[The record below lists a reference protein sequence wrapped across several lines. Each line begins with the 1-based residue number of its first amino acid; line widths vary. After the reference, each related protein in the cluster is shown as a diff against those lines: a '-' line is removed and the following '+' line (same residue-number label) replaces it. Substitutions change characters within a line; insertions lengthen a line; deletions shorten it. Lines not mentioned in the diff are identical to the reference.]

1 MKKLTTILFQYKIFP
16 VLMFLVSTGLGI
28 LVITQNILIADFL
41 AKIIRHQFQGLWIVL
56 FILLGVLFLRA
67 TVQFLNQWLGDTL
80 AFKVKHMLRQRVI
93 YKNNGHPIG
102 EQMTILTENIDGL
115 APFYKSYLP
124 QVFKSMM
131 VPLIIIIAMFFI
143 HFNTALIM
151 LITAPFIPLF
161 YIIFGLKT
169 RDESKDQ
176 MTYLNQFSQRFLN
189 IAKGLVTLKLFNRTE
204 QTEKHIYDDSTQ
216 FRTLTM
222 RILRSAFLSGLMLEF
237 ISMLGIGLVA
247 LEATLSLVVFHNI
260 DFKTAAIAII
270 LAPEFYNAIKDLGQA
285 FHTGKQSEGA
295 SDVVFEFLEQPNN
308 NNEFLLKYEENQKPF
323 IQLTDISFRYD
334 NSDRLVLNDLNLEI
348 YNGDQIALVGPSGA
362 GKSTLTH
369 LIAGVYQPTIGTI
382 STNQRDLNIG
392 ILSQQPYIFSASIK
406 ENITMF
412 KDIENNT
419 IEEVLDEVGLLDK
432 VQSFTKGINTIIGEG
447 GEMLSGGQMRRIE
460 LCRLL
465 VMKPDLV
472 IFDEPATGLDIQTE
486 HMIQNVLFQHF
497 KDTTMIVIAHRD
509 NTIRHLQ
516 RRLYIENGRLI
527 ADDRNISVNITEN
540 GRLIADDRNI
550 SVNITE
556 NGDDL

>member
-56 FILLGVLFLRA
+56 FILLGVLLLRA
-67 TVQFLNQWLGDTL
+67 TVQFLNQWLGDAL

-540 GRLIADDRNI
+540 G
-550 SVNITE
+550 
-556 NGDDL
+556 DDL

>member
-28 LVITQNILIADFL
+28 IVITQNILIVDFL

-56 FILLGVLFLRA
+56 FILLGVLLLRA

-295 SDVVFEFLEQPNN
+295 SDVVFEFLEQPNY

-334 NSDRLVLNDLNLEI
+334 DSDRLVLNDLNLEI
-348 YNGDQIALVGPSGA
+348 FKGDQIALVGPSGA

-540 GRLIADDRNI
+540 G
-550 SVNITE
+550 
-556 NGDDL
+556 DDL

>member
-56 FILLGVLFLRA
+56 FILLGVLLLRA

-102 EQMTILTENIDGL
+102 EQMTILTENINGL

-143 HFNTALIM
+143 HINTALIM

-216 FRTLTM
+216 FSTLTM

-308 NNEFLLKYEENQKPF
+308 NNEFLLKYEENQNPF

-334 NSDRLVLNDLNLEI
+334 DSDRLVLNDLNLEI
-348 YNGDQIALVGPSGA
+348 FKGDQIALVGPSGA

-382 STNQRDLNIG
+382 STNKRDLNIG

-419 IEEVLDEVGLLDK
+419 VEEVLDEVGLLDK
-432 VQSFTKGINTIIGEG
+432 VQSFTQGINTIIGEG

-540 GRLIADDRNI
+540 G
-550 SVNITE
+550 
-556 NGDDL
+556 DDL

>member
-16 VLMFLVSTGLGI
+16 VLMFMVSTGLGI

-56 FILLGVLFLRA
+56 FILLGVLLLRA

-334 NSDRLVLNDLNLEI
+334 DSDRLVLNDLNFEI
-348 YNGDQIALVGPSGA
+348 FKGDQIALVGPSGA

-382 STNQRDLNIG
+382 STNKRDLNIG

-432 VQSFTKGINTIIGEG
+432 VQSFTQGINTIIGEG

-540 GRLIADDRNI
+540 G
-550 SVNITE
+550 
-556 NGDDL
+556 DDL

>member
-41 AKIIRHQFQGLWIVL
+41 AKFIRHQFQGLWIVL
-56 FILLGVLFLRA
+56 FILLGVLLLRA

-295 SDVVFEFLEQPNN
+295 SDVVFEFLEQPNY

-334 NSDRLVLNDLNLEI
+334 DSDRLVLNDLNLEI
-348 YNGDQIALVGPSGA
+348 FKGDQIALVGPSGA

-412 KDIENNT
+412 KYIENNT

-540 GRLIADDRNI
+540 G
-550 SVNITE
+550 
-556 NGDDL
+556 DDL

>member
-56 FILLGVLFLRA
+56 FILLGVLLLRA

-115 APFYKSYLP
+115 APFYKSYLA

-295 SDVVFEFLEQPNN
+295 SDVVFEFLEQPNY

-334 NSDRLVLNDLNLEI
+334 DSDRLVLNDLNLEI
-348 YNGDQIALVGPSGA
+348 FKGDQIALVGPSGA

-540 GRLIADDRNI
+540 G
-550 SVNITE
+550 
-556 NGDDL
+556 DDL

>member
-16 VLMFLVSTGLGI
+16 VLMFMVSTGLGI

-56 FILLGVLFLRA
+56 FILLGVLLLRA

-334 NSDRLVLNDLNLEI
+334 DSDRLVLNDLNLEI
-348 YNGDQIALVGPSGA
+348 FKGDQIALVGPSGA

-382 STNQRDLNIG
+382 STNKRDLNIG
-392 ILSQQPYIFSASIK
+392 ILSQQPYIYSASIK

-432 VQSFTKGINTIIGEG
+432 VQSFTQGINTIIGEG

-540 GRLIADDRNI
+540 G
-550 SVNITE
+550 
-556 NGDDL
+556 DDL

>member
-56 FILLGVLFLRA
+56 FILLGVLLLRA

-295 SDVVFEFLEQPNN
+295 SDVVFEFLEQPNY

-334 NSDRLVLNDLNLEI
+334 DSDRLVLNDLNLEI
-348 YNGDQIALVGPSGA
+348 FKGDQIALVGPSGA

-419 IEEVLDEVGLLDK
+419 IEEMLDEVGLLDK

-540 GRLIADDRNI
+540 G
-550 SVNITE
+550 
-556 NGDDL
+556 DDL

>member
-56 FILLGVLFLRA
+56 FILLGVLLLRA

-143 HFNTALIM
+143 HINTALIM

-247 LEATLSLVVFHNI
+247 LEATLNLVVFHNI

-334 NSDRLVLNDLNLEI
+334 DSDRLVLNDLNLEI
-348 YNGDQIALVGPSGA
+348 FKGDQIALVGPSGA

-382 STNQRDLNIG
+382 SINQRDLNIG

-419 IEEVLDEVGLLDK
+419 VEEVLDEVGLLDK
-432 VQSFTKGINTIIGEG
+432 VQSFTQGINTIIGEG

-497 KDTTMIVIAHRD
+497 KGTTMIVIAHRD

-540 GRLIADDRNI
+540 G
-550 SVNITE
+550 
-556 NGDDL
+556 DDLLKHD

>member
-56 FILLGVLFLRA
+56 FILLGVLLLRA

-102 EQMTILTENIDGL
+102 EQMTILTENINGL

-143 HFNTALIM
+143 HINTALIM

-308 NNEFLLKYEENQKPF
+308 NNEFLLKYEENQNPF

-334 NSDRLVLNDLNLEI
+334 DSDRLVLNDLNLEI
-348 YNGDQIALVGPSGA
+348 FKGDQIALVGPSGA

-382 STNQRDLNIG
+382 STNKRDLNIG

-419 IEEVLDEVGLLDK
+419 VEEVLDEVGLLDK
-432 VQSFTKGINTIIGEG
+432 VQSFIQGINTIIGEG

-540 GRLIADDRNI
+540 G
-550 SVNITE
+550 
-556 NGDDL
+556 DDL

>member
-56 FILLGVLFLRA
+56 FILLGVLLLRA

-161 YIIFGLKT
+161 YIIFDLKT

-334 NSDRLVLNDLNLEI
+334 DSDRLVLSDLNLEI
-348 YNGDQIALVGPSGA
+348 FKGDQIALVGPSGA

-369 LIAGVYQPTIGTI
+369 LIAGVYHPTIGTI

-412 KDIENNT
+412 KDIENN
-419 IEEVLDEVGLLDK
+419 IVEEVLDEVGLLDK

-540 GRLIADDRNI
+540 G
-550 SVNITE
+550 
-556 NGDDL
+556 DDL

>member
-56 FILLGVLFLRA
+56 FILLGVLLLRA

-323 IQLTDISFRYD
+323 IQLTDLSFRYD
-334 NSDRLVLNDLNLEI
+334 DSDRLVLNDLNLEI
-348 YNGDQIALVGPSGA
+348 FKGDQIALVGPSGA

-369 LIAGVYQPTIGTI
+369 LIAGVYHPTIGTI

-419 IEEVLDEVGLLDK
+419 VEEVLDEVGLLDK

-540 GRLIADDRNI
+540 G
-550 SVNITE
+550 
-556 NGDDL
+556 DDL

>member
-28 LVITQNILIADFL
+28 IVITQNILIADFL

-56 FILLGVLFLRA
+56 FILLGVLLLRA

-295 SDVVFEFLEQPNN
+295 SDVVFEFLEQPNY

-334 NSDRLVLNDLNLEI
+334 DSDRLVLNDLNLEI
-348 YNGDQIALVGPSGA
+348 FKGDQIALVGPSGA

-527 ADDRNISVNITEN
+527 ADN
-540 GRLIADDRNI
+540 RNI

>member
-1 MKKLTTILFQYKIFP
+1 MKKLTTLLFQYKIFP

-41 AKIIRHQFQGLWIVL
+41 DKIIRHQFQGLWIVL
-56 FILLGVLFLRA
+56 FILLGVLLLRA

-295 SDVVFEFLEQPNN
+295 SDVVFEFLEQPNY

-334 NSDRLVLNDLNLEI
+334 DSDRLVLNELNLEI
-348 YNGDQIALVGPSGA
+348 FKGDQIALVGPSGA

-540 GRLIADDRNI
+540 G
-550 SVNITE
+550 
-556 NGDDL
+556 DDL

>member
-28 LVITQNILIADFL
+28 IVITQNILIADFL

-56 FILLGVLFLRA
+56 FILLGVLLLRA

-295 SDVVFEFLEQPNN
+295 SDVVFEFLEQPNY

-334 NSDRLVLNDLNLEI
+334 DSDRLVLNDLNLEI
-348 YNGDQIALVGPSGA
+348 FKGDQIALVGPSGA

-392 ILSQQPYIFSASIK
+392 ILSQQPYIFSAFIK

-540 GRLIADDRNI
+540 G
-550 SVNITE
+550 
-556 NGDDL
+556 DDL

>member
-56 FILLGVLFLRA
+56 FILLGVLLLRA

-295 SDVVFEFLEQPNN
+295 SDVVFEFLEQPNY

-334 NSDRLVLNDLNLEI
+334 DSDRLVLNDLNLEI
-348 YNGDQIALVGPSGA
+348 FKGDQIALVGPSGA

-540 GRLIADDRNI
+540 GY
-550 SVNITE
+550 
-556 NGDDL
+556 DL

>member
-1 MKKLTTILFQYKIFP
+1 MKKLTTLLFQYKIFP

-41 AKIIRHQFQGLWIVL
+41 DKIIRHQFQGLWIVL
-56 FILLGVLFLRA
+56 FILLGVLLLRA

-216 FRTLTM
+216 FKTLTM

-295 SDVVFEFLEQPNN
+295 SDVVFEFLEQPNY

-334 NSDRLVLNDLNLEI
+334 DSDRLVLNDLNLEI
-348 YNGDQIALVGPSGA
+348 FKGDQIALVGPSGA

-540 GRLIADDRNI
+540 G
-550 SVNITE
+550 
-556 NGDDL
+556 DDL

>member
-56 FILLGVLFLRA
+56 FILLGVLLLRA

-80 AFKVKHMLRQRVI
+80 AFKVKHMHRQRVI

-169 RDESKDQ
+169 RDEAKDQ

-295 SDVVFEFLEQPNN
+295 SDVVFEFLEQPNY

-334 NSDRLVLNDLNLEI
+334 DSDRLVLNDLNLEI
-348 YNGDQIALVGPSGA
+348 FKGDQIALVGPSGA

-540 GRLIADDRNI
+540 G
-550 SVNITE
+550 
-556 NGDDL
+556 DDL

>member
-28 LVITQNILIADFL
+28 IVITQNILIADFL

-56 FILLGVLFLRA
+56 FILLGVLLLRA

-295 SDVVFEFLEQPNN
+295 SDVVFEFLEQPNY

-334 NSDRLVLNDLNLEI
+334 DSDRLVLNDLNLEI
-348 YNGDQIALVGPSGA
+348 FEGDQIALVGPSGA

-540 GRLIADDRNI
+540 G
-550 SVNITE
+550 
-556 NGDDL
+556 DDL

>member
-28 LVITQNILIADFL
+28 IVITQNILIADFL

-56 FILLGVLFLRA
+56 FILLGVLLLRA

-115 APFYKSYLP
+115 ASFYKSYLP

-295 SDVVFEFLEQPNN
+295 SDVVFEFLEQPNY

-334 NSDRLVLNDLNLEI
+334 DSDRLVLNDLNLEI
-348 YNGDQIALVGPSGA
+348 FKGDQIALVGPSGA

-540 GRLIADDRNI
+540 G
-550 SVNITE
+550 
-556 NGDDL
+556 DDL

>member
-16 VLMFLVSTGLGI
+16 VLMFMVSTGLGI

-56 FILLGVLFLRA
+56 FILLGVLLLRA

-334 NSDRLVLNDLNLEI
+334 DSDRLVLNDLNLEI
-348 YNGDQIALVGPSGA
+348 FKGDQIALVGPSGA

-382 STNQRDLNIG
+382 STNKRDLNIG

-432 VQSFTKGINTIIGEG
+432 VQSFTQGINTIIGEG

-527 ADDRNISVNITEN
+527 ADDRNISVNI
-540 GRLIADDRNI
+540 A
-550 SVNITE
+550 E

>member
-1 MKKLTTILFQYKIFP
+1 MKKLTTILFRYKIFP

-56 FILLGVLFLRA
+56 FILLGVLLLRA

-247 LEATLSLVVFHNI
+247 LEATLSLIVFHNI

-334 NSDRLVLNDLNLEI
+334 DSDRLVLNDLNLEI
-348 YNGDQIALVGPSGA
+348 FKGDQIALVGPSGA

-369 LIAGVYQPTIGTI
+369 LIAGVYQPIIGTI

-419 IEEVLDEVGLLDK
+419 VEEVLDEVGLLDK

-497 KDTTMIVIAHRD
+497 KSTTMIVIAHRD

-516 RRLYIENGRLI
+516 RRLYIEK
-527 ADDRNISVNITEN
+527 

>member
-1 MKKLTTILFQYKIFP
+1 MKKLTTLLFQYKIFP

-41 AKIIRHQFQGLWIVL
+41 DKIIRHQFQGLWIVL
-56 FILLGVLFLRA
+56 FILLGVLLLRA
-67 TVQFLNQWLGDTL
+67 TVQFLYQWLGDTL

-295 SDVVFEFLEQPNN
+295 SDVVFEFLEQPNY

-334 NSDRLVLNDLNLEI
+334 DSDRLVLNDLNLEI
-348 YNGDQIALVGPSGA
+348 FKGDQIALVGPSGA

-540 GRLIADDRNI
+540 G
-550 SVNITE
+550 
-556 NGDDL
+556 DDL

>member
-56 FILLGVLFLRA
+56 FILLGVLLLRA

-323 IQLTDISFRYD
+323 IHLTDISFRYD
-334 NSDRLVLNDLNLEI
+334 DSDRLVLNDLNLKI
-348 YNGDQIALVGPSGA
+348 FKGDQIALVGPSGA

-369 LIAGVYQPTIGTI
+369 LIAGVYHPTIGTI

-412 KDIENNT
+412 KDIENN
-419 IEEVLDEVGLLDK
+419 IVEEVLDEVGLLDK

-540 GRLIADDRNI
+540 G
-550 SVNITE
+550 
-556 NGDDL
+556 DDL

>member
-56 FILLGVLFLRA
+56 FILLGVLLLRA

-222 RILRSAFLSGLMLEF
+222 CILRSAFLSGLMLEF

-540 GRLIADDRNI
+540 G
-550 SVNITE
+550 
-556 NGDDL
+556 DDL

>member
-28 LVITQNILIADFL
+28 IVITQNILIADFL

-56 FILLGVLFLRA
+56 FILLGVLLLRA

-295 SDVVFEFLEQPNN
+295 SDVVFEFLEQPNY

-334 NSDRLVLNDLNLEI
+334 DSDRLVLNDLNLEI
-348 YNGDQIALVGPSGA
+348 FKGDQIALVGPSGA

-447 GEMLSGGQMRRIE
+447 GEMLSSGQMRRIE

-540 GRLIADDRNI
+540 G
-550 SVNITE
+550 
-556 NGDDL
+556 DDL

>member
-56 FILLGVLFLRA
+56 FILLGVLLLRA

-115 APFYKSYLP
+115 ALFYKSYLP

-295 SDVVFEFLEQPNN
+295 SDVVFEFLEQPNY

-334 NSDRLVLNDLNLEI
+334 DSDRLVLNDLNLEI
-348 YNGDQIALVGPSGA
+348 FKGDQIALVGPSGA

-540 GRLIADDRNI
+540 G
-550 SVNITE
+550 
-556 NGDDL
+556 DDL

>member
-16 VLMFLVSTGLGI
+16 VIMFLVSTGLGI
-28 LVITQNILIADFL
+28 LVIAQNILIADFL

-56 FILLGVLFLRA
+56 FILLGVLLLRA

-247 LEATLSLVVFHNI
+247 LEATLNLVVFHNI

-334 NSDRLVLNDLNLEI
+334 DSDRLVLNDLNLEI
-348 YNGDQIALVGPSGA
+348 FKGDQIALVGPSGA

-382 STNQRDLNIG
+382 SINQRDLNIG

-419 IEEVLDEVGLLDK
+419 VEEVLDEVGLLDK
-432 VQSFTKGINTIIGEG
+432 VQSFTQGINTIIGEG

-540 GRLIADDRNI
+540 G
-550 SVNITE
+550 
-556 NGDDL
+556 DDL

>member
-1 MKKLTTILFQYKIFP
+1 
-16 VLMFLVSTGLGI
+16 MFLVSTGLGI
-28 LVITQNILIADFL
+28 LVIAQNILIADFL

-56 FILLGVLFLRA
+56 FILLGVLLLRA

-247 LEATLSLVVFHNI
+247 LEATLNLVVFHNI

-334 NSDRLVLNDLNLEI
+334 DSDRLVLNDLNLEI
-348 YNGDQIALVGPSGA
+348 FKGDQIALVGPSGA

-382 STNQRDLNIG
+382 SINQRDLNIG

-419 IEEVLDEVGLLDK
+419 VEEVLDEVGLLDK
-432 VQSFTKGINTIIGEG
+432 VQSFTQGINTIIGEG

-460 LCRLL
+460 LCRLS

-540 GRLIADDRNI
+540 G
-550 SVNITE
+550 
-556 NGDDL
+556 DDL

>member
-16 VLMFLVSTGLGI
+16 VLMFMVSTGLGI

-56 FILLGVLFLRA
+56 FILLGVLLLRA

-102 EQMTILTENIDGL
+102 EQMIILTENIDGL

-334 NSDRLVLNDLNLEI
+334 DSDRLVLNDLNLEI
-348 YNGDQIALVGPSGA
+348 FKGDQIALVGPSGA

-382 STNQRDLNIG
+382 STNKRDLNIG

-432 VQSFTKGINTIIGEG
+432 VQSFTQGINTIIGEG

-540 GRLIADDRNI
+540 G
-550 SVNITE
+550 
-556 NGDDL
+556 DDL

>member
-28 LVITQNILIADFL
+28 IVITQNILIADFL

-56 FILLGVLFLRA
+56 FILLGVLLLRA

-295 SDVVFEFLEQPNN
+295 SDVVFEFLEQPNY
-308 NNEFLLKYEENQKPF
+308 NNEFLLKCEENQKPF

-334 NSDRLVLNDLNLEI
+334 DSDRLVLNDLNLEI
-348 YNGDQIALVGPSGA
+348 FKGDQIALVGPSGA

-540 GRLIADDRNI
+540 G
-550 SVNITE
+550 
-556 NGDDL
+556 DDL

>member
-28 LVITQNILIADFL
+28 IVITQNILIADFL

-56 FILLGVLFLRA
+56 FILLGVLLLRA

-295 SDVVFEFLEQPNN
+295 SDVVFEFLEQPNY

-334 NSDRLVLNDLNLEI
+334 DSDRLVLNDLNLEI
-348 YNGDQIALVGPSGA
+348 FKGDQIALVGPSGA

-509 NTIRHLQ
+509 NIIRHLQ

-540 GRLIADDRNI
+540 G
-550 SVNITE
+550 
-556 NGDDL
+556 DDL

>member
-1 MKKLTTILFQYKIFP
+1 MKKLTKILFQYKIFP

-28 LVITQNILIADFL
+28 IVITQNILIADFL

-56 FILLGVLFLRA
+56 FILLGVLLLRA

-295 SDVVFEFLEQPNN
+295 SDVVFEFLEQPNY

-334 NSDRLVLNDLNLEI
+334 DSDRLVLNDLNLEI
-348 YNGDQIALVGPSGA
+348 FKGDQIALVGPSGA

-540 GRLIADDRNI
+540 G
-550 SVNITE
+550 
-556 NGDDL
+556 DDL

>member
-56 FILLGVLFLRA
+56 FILLGVLLLRA

-131 VPLIIIIAMFFI
+131 VPLIITIAMFFI

-295 SDVVFEFLEQPNN
+295 SDVVFEFLEQPNY

-334 NSDRLVLNDLNLEI
+334 DSDRLVLNDLNLEI
-348 YNGDQIALVGPSGA
+348 FKGDQIALVGPSGA

-540 GRLIADDRNI
+540 G
-550 SVNITE
+550 
-556 NGDDL
+556 DDL

>member
-56 FILLGVLFLRA
+56 FILLGVLLLRA

-143 HFNTALIM
+143 HINTALIM

-247 LEATLSLVVFHNI
+247 LEATLNLVVFHNI

-295 SDVVFEFLEQPNN
+295 SDIVFEFLEQPNN

-334 NSDRLVLNDLNLEI
+334 DSDRLVLNDLNLEI
-348 YNGDQIALVGPSGA
+348 FKGDQIALVGPSGA

-382 STNQRDLNIG
+382 SINQRDLNIG

-419 IEEVLDEVGLLDK
+419 VEEVLDEVGLLDK
-432 VQSFTKGINTIIGEG
+432 VQSFTQGINTIIGEG

-497 KDTTMIVIAHRD
+497 KGTTMIVIAHRD

-540 GRLIADDRNI
+540 G
-550 SVNITE
+550 
-556 NGDDL
+556 DDL

>member
-56 FILLGVLFLRA
+56 FILLGVLLLRA

-143 HFNTALIM
+143 HINTALIM

-247 LEATLSLVVFHNI
+247 LEATLNLVVFHNI

-334 NSDRLVLNDLNLEI
+334 DSDRLVLNDLNLEI
-348 YNGDQIALVGPSGA
+348 FKGDQIALVGPSGA

-382 STNQRDLNIG
+382 SINQRDLNIG
-392 ILSQQPYIFSASIK
+392 ILSQQPYIFSVSIK

-419 IEEVLDEVGLLDK
+419 VEEVLDEVGLLDK
-432 VQSFTKGINTIIGEG
+432 VQSFTQGINTIIGEG

-497 KDTTMIVIAHRD
+497 KGTTMIVIAHRD

-540 GRLIADDRNI
+540 G
-550 SVNITE
+550 
-556 NGDDL
+556 DDL

>member
-16 VLMFLVSTGLGI
+16 VLMFMVSTGLGI

-56 FILLGVLFLRA
+56 FILLGVLLLRA

-334 NSDRLVLNDLNLEI
+334 DSDRLVLNDLNLEI
-348 YNGDQIALVGPSGA
+348 FKGDQIALVGPSGA

-382 STNQRDLNIG
+382 STNKRDLNIG
-392 ILSQQPYIFSASIK
+392 ILNQQPYIFSASIK

-432 VQSFTKGINTIIGEG
+432 VQSFTQGINTIIGEG

-540 GRLIADDRNI
+540 G
-550 SVNITE
+550 
-556 NGDDL
+556 DDL

>member
-41 AKIIRHQFQGLWIVL
+41 AKIIRYQFQGLWIVL
-56 FILLGVLFLRA
+56 FILLGVLLLRA

-295 SDVVFEFLEQPNN
+295 SDVVFEFLEQPNY

-334 NSDRLVLNDLNLEI
+334 DSDRLVLNDLNLEI
-348 YNGDQIALVGPSGA
+348 FKCDQIALVGPSGA

-540 GRLIADDRNI
+540 G
-550 SVNITE
+550 
-556 NGDDL
+556 DDL

>member
-1 MKKLTTILFQYKIFP
+1 MKKLTTLLFQYKIFP

-41 AKIIRHQFQGLWIVL
+41 DKIIRHQFQGLWIVL
-56 FILLGVLFLRA
+56 FILLGVLLLRA

-295 SDVVFEFLEQPNN
+295 SDVVFEFLEQPNY

-334 NSDRLVLNDLNLEI
+334 DSDRLVLNDLNLEI
-348 YNGDQIALVGPSGA
+348 FKGDQIALVGPSGA

-527 ADDRNISVNITEN
+527 ADDC
-540 GRLIADDRNI
+540 NI

-556 NGDDL
+556 NGDD

>member
-28 LVITQNILIADFL
+28 LVITQNILIAGFL

-56 FILLGVLFLRA
+56 FILLGVLLLRA

-131 VPLIIIIAMFFI
+131 VPLIIIIAMFFTHI
-143 HFNTALIM
+143 NTALIM

-334 NSDRLVLNDLNLEI
+334 DSDRLVLNDLNLEI
-348 YNGDQIALVGPSGA
+348 FKGDQIALVGPSGA

-419 IEEVLDEVGLLDK
+419 VEEVLDEVGLLDK

-486 HMIQNVLFQHF
+486 HMIQNILFQHF
-497 KDTTMIVIAHRD
+497 KSTTMIVIAHRD

-516 RRLYIENGRLI
+516 RRLYIEK
-527 ADDRNISVNITEN
+527 